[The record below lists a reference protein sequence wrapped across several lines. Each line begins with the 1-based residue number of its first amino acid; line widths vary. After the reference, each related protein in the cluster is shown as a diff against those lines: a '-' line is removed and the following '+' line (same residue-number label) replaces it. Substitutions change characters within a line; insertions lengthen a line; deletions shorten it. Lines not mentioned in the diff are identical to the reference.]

1 MLFRKLVDNREE
13 DSFATQMRR
22 RRFQFFVDL
31 LDTLPRP
38 IAILDVG
45 GTANFWQRMGFVEQD
60 ARITLLNIDPT
71 PLPSTHFRA
80 VIGDATDMREFRDQ
94 AFDVVFSNSVIEHVG
109 DFEQQRRMA
118 SEIQRVGRRYFLQTP
133 NYYFPLEPHFLF
145 PGFQWLPR
153 DARVGLIQRF
163 NLGWVKKI
171 PDRTEAQHR
180 IDTTRLLRKSELKT
194 LFPRANWYEEKF
206 LGLTK
211 SFVVYDGWS

>member
-1 MLFRKLVDNREE
+1 MFKKLVDNREE

-22 RRFQFFVDL
+22 RRFQFFEDL
-31 LDTLPRP
+31 LDTVPRP
-38 IAILDVG
+38 ISILDVG
-45 GTANFWQRMGFVEQD
+45 GTANFWQRMGFDEQD

-71 PLPSTHFRA
+71 PLPSAHFRA
-80 VIGDATDMREFRDQ
+80 VIGDATDMREFRNQ

-118 SEIQRVGRRYFLQTP
+118 SEVQRVGRRYFLQTP

-153 DARVGLIQRF
+153 DFRVALVQHV

-171 PDRTEAQHR
+171 PDKAQAQHR
-180 IDTTRLLRKSELKT
+180 IDTTRLLRKRELQA
-194 LFPRANWYEEKF
+194 LFPHANWYEEKL